1 MASIKKNFIYN
12 AILTM
17 SGYIFPLI
25 VYPYASRILG
35 VSNMGACNFVD
46 SIVEYFTIISMMG
59 MNTIGIR
66 EIAKCRDNQEKLNK
80 TFSEL
85 FSLNTITTIIAVIAL
100 IISTFLIP
108 KFYAYRDF
116 LYIGAGKLFFN
127 YLLINWFFQGLENFK
142 YITARTI
149 FVKILFVLAV
159 FTLVKSPSDVKLYYL
174 LVALTWAGNGIIN
187 MVYSKKFVKFK
198 FTFKTSKLITQSFVL
213 LGIYWCMNSM
223 YTTLNVTYLGFVSND
238 TEVGYYTTAYKLL
251 LVIMAMFTALTSVMV
266 PRISQS
272 LSTSKNNDY
281 TEITTLLSKA
291 ISALIL
297 FSIPLVFFVIPFS
310 KELIQLMSGPGYEGA
325 VLPLQIMTPLF
336 FLIGYDQII
345 VLQTL
350 LPIGKDKI
358 ILKNSFLAALVGISA
373 NLALTT
379 FWGKIGSSFVLI
391 LAEITVLASSQI
403 CVSKFIG
410 LKFPYK
416 ALNKYI
422 VTFSPIIFICYG
434 IKYFITPYVI
444 SLLSGALIT
453 FLYVVFVSLTLLKD
467 NILANIINNIFH
479 RNGQKN
485 SFN

>member
-46 SIVEYFTIISMMG
+46 SIVEYFTILSMMG

-66 EIAKCRDNQEKLNK
+66 EIAKCRNNQEKLNK

-100 IISTFLIP
+100 IIATLVIQ
-108 KFYAYRDF
+108 KFYAYRDL
-116 LYIGAGKLFFN
+116 LYIGVGKLFFN
-127 YLLINWFFQGLENFK
+127 YMLINWFFQGLENFK

-149 FVKILFVLAV
+149 FVKILFVIAV
-159 FTLVKSPSDVKLYYL
+159 FTLVKIPSDVTLYYL

-187 MVYSKKFVKFK
+187 IVYSKKFVKFN
-198 FTFKTSKLITQSFVL
+198 FTFKTSKLITKPFII

-223 YTTLNVTYLGFVSND
+223 YTTLNVAYLGFISND

-251 LVIMAMFTALTSVMV
+251 MVIMAMFTALTSVMV

-272 LSTSKNNDY
+272 LSTSEKGNY
-281 TEITTLLSKA
+281 TEITLLLNKA

-297 FSIPLVFFVIPFS
+297 FSIPLAFFVIPFS
-310 KELIQLMSGPGYEGA
+310 NELIQLMSGSGYEGA

-336 FLIGYDQII
+336 FLVGYDQII

-350 LPIGKDKI
+350 MPLGKDNI
-358 ILKNSFLAALVGISA
+358 ILKNSMLAALVGILA

-379 FWGKIGSSFVLI
+379 FWGKIGSSVVLI
-391 LAEITVLASSQI
+391 LAEIIVLVSSQI
-403 CVSKFIG
+403 HVSKLIG

-416 ALNKYI
+416 SLIKYI
-422 VTFSPIIFICYG
+422 IIFCPIIFICYG
-434 IKYFITPYVI
+434 IKYLILPYVI
-444 SLLSGALIT
+444 SLISGALMT
-453 FLYVVFVSLTLLKD
+453 FMYVVFACLTLLKD
-467 NILANIINNIFH
+467 NIITNIINNITH
-479 RNGQKN
+479 RYGQKN
-485 SFN
+485 SID

>member
-25 VYPYASRILG
+25 VYPYVSRVLG

-66 EIAKCRDNQEKLNK
+66 EIAKNRNNQDKLNK

-85 FSLNTITTIIAVIAL
+85 FSLNTITTLIAVIAL
-100 IISTFLIP
+100 IISTLVVP
-108 KFYAYRDF
+108 KFYAYRDL
-116 LYIGAGKLFFN
+116 LYIGVGKLFFN
-127 YLLINWFFQGLENFK
+127 YMLINWFFQGLENFK

-149 FVKILFVLAV
+149 FVKILFVIAI

-187 MVYSKKFVKFK
+187 IVYSKKFVKFN
-198 FTFKTSKLITQSFVL
+198 FTLKTSKLITKSFII
-213 LGIYWCMNSM
+213 LGLYWCMNSM
-223 YTTLNVTYLGFVSND
+223 YTTLNVAYLGFVYND

-251 LVIMAMFTALTSVMV
+251 MVIMAMFTALTSVMV

-272 LSTSKNNDY
+272 LSISQKDKYAETIS
-281 TEITTLLSKA
+281 LLNKA

-297 FSIPLVFFVIPFS
+297 FSVPLAFFVIPFS

-336 FLIGYDQII
+336 FLVGYDQII
-345 VLQTL
+345 VLQAL
-350 LPIGKDKI
+350 LPLGKDNI
-358 ILKNSFLAALVGISA
+358 ILKNSILAAFVGISA

-379 FWGKIGSSFVLI
+379 FFGKTGSALVLI
-391 LAEITVLASSQI
+391 LAEITVLVSSQI
-403 CVSKFIG
+403 RIHSFIG

-416 ALNKYI
+416 PLNKYI
-422 VTFSPIIFICYG
+422 IILSPIIFICYA
-434 IKYFITPYVI
+434 IKYLITSYVI
-444 SLLSGALIT
+444 SLISGALIT
-453 FLYVVFVSLTLLKD
+453 FLYVVFACLTILKD
-467 NILANIINNIFH
+467 NTTTNIINSIFP
-479 RNGQKN
+479 QKWTKKL
-485 SFN
+485 F